1 MKRFQVFASALV
13 AFLVV
18 IAAPS
23 AQAVEVYSD
32 ENTTVHVNAL
42 VRNHLIV
49 QNANTALDQVGNSV
63 VASRLVGKVDYAGI
77 GSGLVQYDGVL
88 GLVDAWMQV
97 RTEHVG
103 VRAGRMRT
111 RVSREFL
118 NGIGTLPT
126 LNRPEFFPLAAPRR
140 AGLKVFAE
148 FPAGPLKID
157 AEVGTYN
164 PRGMLNI
171 GVDDG
176 QILVGRFE
184 LTIKPIHLSW
194 HAAYAQHAFSS
205 NIDPDT
211 LAAVYPNDQ
220 QVDTA
225 LRFDNGSTVAL
236 LEGWTSMDG
245 PNDTTPFGIYGRVS
259 HILPV
264 GEMAVEPAVS
274 YEYFD
279 YDDGNDLHRATVNG
293 NWLFVGHKLLAG
305 IGYGIT
311 ARPADDTIGHT
322 GVIRMQAGF

>member
-1 MKRFQVFASALV
+1 MKTIQFLTVALV
-13 AFLVV
+13 TMLVA
-18 IAAPS
+18 IAASP

-32 ENTTVHVNAL
+32 EKTTVHFNGL
-42 VRNHLIV
+42 IRDHLII
-49 QNANTALDQVGNSV
+49 QNANTSLDQVGNTV

-77 GSGLVQYDGVL
+77 GSGFIQYDGVL

-97 RTEHVG
+97 RSEHVG

-111 RVSREFL
+111 RVSREFM

-126 LNRPEFFPLAAPRR
+126 LNRPEFFPFAAPRR

-157 AEVGTYN
+157 VEAGSYN
-164 PRGMLNI
+164 PRGANDI
-171 GVDDG
+171 GIDDG

-184 LTIKPIHLSW
+184 LTVKPINLSW
-194 HAAYAQHAFSS
+194 HASYTQHAFSD

-211 LAAVYPNDQ
+211 LERVFPHDQ
-220 QVDTA
+220 QIDTA
-225 LRFDNGSTVAL
+225 LRFDNGATVAL
-236 LEGWTSMDG
+236 LEGWTAVDG

-259 HILPV
+259 HTFPI
-264 GEMAVEPAVS
+264 GEMGVEPAVS

-279 YDDGNDLHRATVNG
+279 YDDGNDLHRATING
-293 NWLFVGHKLLAG
+293 NWLFIGHKLLAG

-311 ARPADDTIGHT
+311 SRPADEVIGHT